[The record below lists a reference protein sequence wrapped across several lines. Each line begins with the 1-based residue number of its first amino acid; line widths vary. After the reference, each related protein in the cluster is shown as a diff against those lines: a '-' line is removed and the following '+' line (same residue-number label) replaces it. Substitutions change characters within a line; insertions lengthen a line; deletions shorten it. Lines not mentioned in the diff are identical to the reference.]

1 MHFGSSTQWVLG
13 FPDRANQL
21 AQDSIAL
28 ARRLSHAPSLANALW
43 RACDVFALRD
53 DLAAV
58 MTTATELI
66 GLTDVHGLPMPRIYG
81 LEFLGWALTRS
92 GRVAEGI
99 RRMEEAEGL
108 LVRIGTSVQAAL
120 ALGLRAEALLTAERY
135 AEGLVQ
141 ANRALATSTQCGERA
156 DLSRIHRLRS
166 VLLRH
171 LRGSADPEV
180 AASLETALTI
190 ARQQDAKGW
199 EIGAATDLAQ
209 LWAEQGRR
217 AEAYALLAPVYGW
230 FTQGFETADL
240 KDAKALLTD
249 LG

>member
-108 LVRIGTSVQAAL
+108 LVRIGTSVQAAPG
-120 ALGLRAEALLTAERY
+120 AGFAR
-135 AEGLVQ
+135 
-141 ANRALATSTQCGERA
+141 
-156 DLSRIHRLRS
+156 
-166 VLLRH
+166 
-171 LRGSADPEV
+171 RGSADGR
-180 AASLETALTI
+180 ALRRRFGASKPR
-190 ARQQDAKGW
+190 AR
-199 EIGAATDLAQ
+199 DLDTV
-209 LWAEQGRR
+209 RR
-217 AEAYALLAPVYGW
+217 
-230 FTQGFETADL
+230 TR
-240 KDAKALLTD
+240 
-249 LG
+249 